1 MRTTTQ
7 GGGGE
12 GVFVLFCFVVFW
24 FWFLVFVC
32 DACFFSFI
40 VQVGLVDGVSLS
52 LSLSLSLS
60 GFFVGVVWGVGD

>member
-1 MRTTTQ
+1 M
-7 GGGGE
+7 
-12 GVFVLFCFVVFW
+12 FC

-52 LSLSLSLS
+52 LSLSLVFLE
-60 GFFVGVVWGVGD
+60 GLCGGWGPKGGRQNLWVG

>member
-1 MRTTTQ
+1 M
-7 GGGGE
+7 
-12 GVFVLFCFVVFW
+12 FC

-60 GFFVGVVWGVGD
+60 GFFGGVVWGVGA

>member
-1 MRTTTQ
+1 
-7 GGGGE
+7 
-12 GVFVLFCFVVFW
+12 VFC

-52 LSLSLSLS
+52 LSLS
-60 GFFVGVVWGVGD
+60 GFFGGVVWGVGA